1 MKPQTISDAANR
13 LHTRQ
18 ARLVS
23 LLNQEGLKALVLNPG
38 PTLTYLTGLN
48 FHLSERPVVL
58 ILVPP
63 RQPVLVLPE
72 LESQK
77 LDNLPFSVQAFT
89 YNEDPATW
97 PGVFRQAVQEAQIG
111 YSKVG
116 VESGRL
122 RFLELSLLQAASE
135 ESRYVAADL
144 PLARLRMQKDA
155 YEVEQMRTAVVIA
168 QKALQAT
175 LSNVKAGMSER
186 EIAAELT
193 SQIYRNG
200 SDAELPFSPIVS
212 AGPNGANPHATP
224 TNRLLIPGDLLV
236 VDWGASYNS
245 YFSDLTRT
253 FAIGTPEPEYARIVE
268 VVREANTAARETARP
283 GITAEQVDQ
292 VARKIIDAAG
302 YGEFFIHRTG
312 HGLGMETHEPPYIRS
327 GNALVLE
334 PGMTFTI
341 EPGIYLPGRNGV
353 RIEDD
358 MVITDSGAESLS
370 DLPRQLIQIG

>member
-1 MKPQTISDAANR
+1 MNTQTISEAANR

-18 ARLVS
+18 ARLTS
-23 LLNQEGLKALVLNPG
+23 LLNQEGLEALVLNPG

-63 RQPVLVLPE
+63 HEPILILPE
-72 LESQK
+72 LELLK
-77 LDNLPFSVQAFT
+77 VNNLPFTVRVYT
-89 YNEDPATW
+89 YNEDPSTW
-97 PGVFRQAVQEAQIG
+97 PGVFRQAIQAAKIG
-111 YSKVG
+111 RGKVG

-135 ESRYVAADL
+135 ETRYEAADVT
-144 PLARLRMQKDA
+144 LARLRMQKDL
-155 YEVEQMRTAVVIA
+155 YEIEQMRAAVTIA

-193 SQIYRNG
+193 SQIYRHG

-212 AGPNGANPHATP
+212 AGPNGANPHAMP

-236 VDWGASYNS
+236 VDWGASSNS

-253 FAIGTPEPEYARIVE
+253 FAVGEPEPEYARIVE
-268 VVREANTAARETARP
+268 VVREANTAARDTARP
-283 GITAEQVDQ
+283 GITAEHVDLA
-292 VARKIIDAAG
+292 ARKVIEAAG
-302 YGEFFIHRTG
+302 YGEFFTHRTG

-327 GNALVLE
+327 GNSLILE

-341 EPGIYLPGRNGV
+341 EPGIYLPGKNGT

-358 MVITDSGAESLS
+358 MVITENGAESMS
-370 DLPRQLIQIG
+370 DLPRQLLQIG

>member
-1 MKPQTISDAANR
+1 MNTQTISEAANR

-18 ARLVS
+18 ARLTS
-23 LLNQEGLKALVLNPG
+23 LLHQEGLEALVLNPG

-63 RQPVLVLPE
+63 HEPILILPE
-72 LESQK
+72 LESLK
-77 LDNLPFSVQAFT
+77 VDNLPFTVRAYT
-89 YNEDPATW
+89 YNEDPSTW
-97 PGVFRQAVQEAQIG
+97 PGVFRQAIQAAKIG
-111 YSKVG
+111 RGKVG

-135 ESRYVAADL
+135 ETRYEAADAT
-144 PLARLRMQKDA
+144 LARLRMQKDL
-155 YEVEQMRTAVVIA
+155 YEIEQMRAAVTIA

-193 SQIYRNG
+193 SQIYRHG

-236 VDWGASYNS
+236 VDWGASSNS

-253 FAIGTPEPEYARIVE
+253 FAVGEPEPEYARIVE
-268 VVREANTAARETARP
+268 VVREANTAARDTARP
-283 GITAEQVDQ
+283 GITAEQVDLA
-292 VARKIIDAAG
+292 ARKVIEAAG
-302 YGEFFIHRTG
+302 YGEFFTHRTG

-327 GNALVLE
+327 GNSLILE

-341 EPGIYLPGRNGV
+341 EPGIYLPGKNGT

-358 MVITDSGAESLS
+358 MVITENGAESMS
-370 DLPRQLIQIG
+370 DLPRQLLQIG

>member
-1 MKPQTISDAANR
+1 MNTQTISEAANR

-18 ARLVS
+18 ARLTS
-23 LLNQEGLKALVLNPG
+23 LLNQEGLEALVLNPG

-63 RQPVLVLPE
+63 HEPILILPE
-72 LESQK
+72 LELLK
-77 LDNLPFSVQAFT
+77 VNNLPFTVRVYT
-89 YNEDPATW
+89 YNEDPSTW
-97 PGVFRQAVQEAQIG
+97 PGVFRQAIQAAKIG
-111 YSKVG
+111 RGKVG

-135 ESRYVAADL
+135 ETRYEAADVT
-144 PLARLRMQKDA
+144 LARLRMQKDL
-155 YEVEQMRTAVVIA
+155 YEIEQMRAAVTIA

-175 LSNVKAGMSER
+175 LSIVKAGMSER

-193 SQIYRNG
+193 SQIYRHG

-212 AGPNGANPHATP
+212 AGPNGANPHAMP

-236 VDWGASYNS
+236 VDWGASSNS

-253 FAIGTPEPEYARIVE
+253 FAVGEPEPEYARIVE
-268 VVREANTAARETARP
+268 VVREANTAARDTARP
-283 GITAEQVDQ
+283 GITAEHVDLA
-292 VARKIIDAAG
+292 ARKVIEAAG
-302 YGEFFIHRTG
+302 YGEFFTHRTG

-327 GNALVLE
+327 GNSLILE

-341 EPGIYLPGRNGV
+341 EPGIYLPGKNGT

-358 MVITDSGAESLS
+358 MVITENGAESMS
-370 DLPRQLIQIG
+370 DLPRQLLQIG

>member
-1 MKPQTISDAANR
+1 MNTQTISEAANR

-18 ARLVS
+18 ARLTS
-23 LLNQEGLKALVLNPG
+23 LLNQEGLEALVLNPG

-63 RQPVLVLPE
+63 HEPILILPE
-72 LESQK
+72 LELLK
-77 LDNLPFSVQAFT
+77 VNNLPFTVRVYT
-89 YNEDPATW
+89 YNEDPSTW
-97 PGVFRQAVQEAQIG
+97 PGVFRQAIQAAKIG
-111 YSKVG
+111 RGKVG

-135 ESRYVAADL
+135 ETRYEAADAT
-144 PLARLRMQKDA
+144 LARLRMQKDL
-155 YEVEQMRTAVVIA
+155 YEIEQMRAAVTIA

-175 LSNVKAGMSER
+175 LSIVKAGMSER

-193 SQIYRNG
+193 SQIYRHG

-236 VDWGASYNS
+236 VDWGASSNS

-253 FAIGTPEPEYARIVE
+253 FAVGEPEPEYARIVE
-268 VVREANTAARETARP
+268 VVREANTAARDTARP
-283 GITAEQVDQ
+283 GITAEHVDLA
-292 VARKIIDAAG
+292 ARKVIEAAG
-302 YGEFFIHRTG
+302 YGEFFTHRTG

-327 GNALVLE
+327 GNSLILE

-341 EPGIYLPGRNGV
+341 EPGIYLPGKNGT

-358 MVITDSGAESLS
+358 MVITENGAESMS
-370 DLPRQLIQIG
+370 DLPRQLLQIG

>member
-1 MKPQTISDAANR
+1 MNTQTISEAANR

-18 ARLVS
+18 ARLTS
-23 LLNQEGLKALVLNPG
+23 LLNQEGLEALVLNPG

-63 RQPVLVLPE
+63 HEPILILPE
-72 LESQK
+72 LELLK
-77 LDNLPFSVQAFT
+77 VNNLPFTVRVYT
-89 YNEDPATW
+89 YNEDPSTW
-97 PGVFRQAVQEAQIG
+97 PGVFRQAIQAAKIG
-111 YSKVG
+111 RGKVG

-135 ESRYVAADL
+135 ETRYEAADAT
-144 PLARLRMQKDA
+144 LARLRMQKDL
-155 YEVEQMRTAVVIA
+155 YEIEQMRAAVTIA

-175 LSNVKAGMSER
+175 LSIVKAGMSER

-193 SQIYRNG
+193 SQIYRHG

-212 AGPNGANPHATP
+212 AGPNGANPHAMP

-236 VDWGASYNS
+236 VDWGASSNS

-253 FAIGTPEPEYARIVE
+253 FAVGEPEPEYARIVE
-268 VVREANTAARETARP
+268 VVREANTAARDTARP
-283 GITAEQVDQ
+283 GITAEHVDLA
-292 VARKIIDAAG
+292 ARKVIEAAG
-302 YGEFFIHRTG
+302 YGEFFTHRTG

-327 GNALVLE
+327 GNSLILE

-341 EPGIYLPGRNGV
+341 EPGIYLPGKNGT

-358 MVITDSGAESLS
+358 MVITENGAESMS
-370 DLPRQLIQIG
+370 DLPRQLLQIG

>member
-1 MKPQTISDAANR
+1 MNTQTISEAANR

-18 ARLVS
+18 ARLTS
-23 LLNQEGLKALVLNPG
+23 LLNQEGLEALVLNPG

-63 RQPVLVLPE
+63 HEPILILPE
-72 LESQK
+72 LELLK
-77 LDNLPFSVQAFT
+77 VNNLPFTVRVYT
-89 YNEDPATW
+89 YNEDPSTW
-97 PGVFRQAVQEAQIG
+97 PGVFRQAIQAAKIG
-111 YSKVG
+111 RGKVG

-135 ESRYVAADL
+135 ETRYEAADVT
-144 PLARLRMQKDA
+144 LARLRMQKDL
-155 YEVEQMRTAVVIA
+155 YEIEQMRAAVTIA

-175 LSNVKAGMSER
+175 LSIVKAGMSER

-193 SQIYRNG
+193 SQIYRHG

-212 AGPNGANPHATP
+212 AGPNGANPHAMP

-236 VDWGASYNS
+236 VDWGASSNS

-253 FAIGTPEPEYARIVE
+253 FAVGEPEPEYARIVE
-268 VVREANTAARETARP
+268 VVREANTAARDTARP
-283 GITAEQVDQ
+283 GITAEHVDLA
-292 VARKIIDAAG
+292 ARKVIEAAG
-302 YGEFFIHRTG
+302 YGEFFTHRTG

-327 GNALVLE
+327 GNSLILE

-341 EPGIYLPGRNGV
+341 EPGIYLPGKNGT

-358 MVITDSGAESLS
+358 MVITENGAESLS
-370 DLPRQLIQIG
+370 DLPRQLLQIG